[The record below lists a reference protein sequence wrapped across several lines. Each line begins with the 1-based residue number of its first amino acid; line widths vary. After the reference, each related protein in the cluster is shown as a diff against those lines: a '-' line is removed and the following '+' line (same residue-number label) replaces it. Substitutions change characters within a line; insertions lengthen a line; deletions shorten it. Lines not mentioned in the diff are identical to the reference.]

1 MIVYEF
7 YFMLCA
13 HSVFF
18 CLQIWSMH
26 INITLLKLACVFRF
40 CFLHLNNECMWI
52 SWNFNTSK
60 RKRKR
65 KPFFFHSIQF
75 NSFDAM
81 NSVFGLLATA
91 ANELLLCYVFTF
103 HQMHF
108 TKEEKK
114 EKRNYIINQ
123 FFISHCLRLFVDFL
137 LFLFFFQTCSRS
149 L

>member
-65 KPFFFHSIQF
+65 KPFFFPFHSIQF
-75 NSFDAM
+75 IWR
-81 NSVFGLLATA
+81 
-91 ANELLLCYVFTF
+91 NELCFWFVGYSGQWTPPVLCVHFSPNAF
-103 HQMHF
+103 HQRR
-108 TKEEKK
+108 KK
-114 EKRNYIINQ
+114 RKKKLYNKPIFHLSLFEIIRW
-123 FFISHCLRLFVDFL
+123 FFALS
-137 LFLFFFQTCSRS
+137 LFLSD
-149 L
+149 LL